1 MDENQSKVK
10 NVDEEVNLREEVKA
24 RQNTKYF
31 IHPITMVI
39 TMAMKLESHRLSV

>member
-31 IHPITMVI
+31 IHPITHNGHNNG
-39 TMAMKLESHRLSV
+39 LEA